1 MTSGATAT
9 SPALPPQDHRPDVI
23 GSHPQYSSKQFLFY
37 TAAATLMW
45 TGAVGLLY
53 PYLVG
58 TDAFIAPSCAS
69 LLALCGAA
77 MLVSAAKPSVS
88 RTLAAMALGITGLLM
103 LAEMTGMAPHADAL
117 SLETPMRLDVMCSLQ
132 LFLLA
137 LALLMAG
144 RASGWRKL
152 AMVLALASIVVAVMQ
167 RFPPGFVQLA
177 EQSLF
182 MADLALIIG
191 VLAGAAVAA
200 SSRGTM
206 PGPPLVHRKVMIF
219 GLVGTLASVLM
230 WYALTDIY
238 RHFLSASASSGTTDL
253 LAFTDALGELV
264 LLVCLAFT
272 IIMAR
277 TLGTATI
284 LRERARE
291 LRHASFHDAL
301 TGLPNKKSLEAEL
314 QRLCARA
321 SQGEASLWVV
331 LVNLD
336 GIKLINDSMGHNVG
350 DQVLQE
356 VAGRIADRTG
366 DDAFICRLEGDEFV
380 IVLSAVGSDE
390 VVRITGGLISTIAK
404 PYRIGA
410 ARLRLTASAGIT
422 TKRGAVSDPM
432 ELIRQA
438 DLAMACAK
446 RDGRNTWHE
455 YSAELS
461 VSVIERLD
469 LRSDL
474 QQALDT
480 HRLALHYQPLLEGH
494 SGRVVGVEALLRW
507 MHPVRGPIPPAA
519 FIGLA
524 EQTGQII
531 PLTAWVLDQACR
543 DIKLLK
549 ARNVGRFPVMVNI
562 SPVFFQRK
570 DFVRD
575 IEAVLQAHELTG
587 DCMEVELTEGVLLE
601 HTASTIKKLNEL
613 RALGVKASI
622 DDFGTGYSSLSY
634 LKSLP
639 IEKVKID
646 QSFIKDV
653 ISDQHDAAITRA
665 IIGLAHHLDLTVIA
679 EGVETEGQYWFL
691 KRNLC
696 DQFQGFLF
704 ARPMPLG
711 DLLPW
716 LQQREI
722 EQALPA
728 AHGESGDGRCLLL
741 LDDEENIL
749 RALKRLLRRDG
760 YRILT
765 ATTPQEAFS
774 LLAKNN
780 IQVLVSDQRMP
791 TMTGTEFFSRVK
803 EIYPETVRLVLS
815 GYTDLK
821 TVTDAIN
828 HGAIYKFLTKP
839 WDDEGLRAE
848 IALAFKNAETIAARP
863 APPLAH

>member
-1 MTSGATAT
+1 MKSGATAT
-9 SPALPPQDHRPDVI
+9 TPALPPQDHRPDVI
-23 GSHPQYSSKQFLFY
+23 RSHSQYSSRQFLFY

-58 TDAFIAPSCAS
+58 TDALIAPSCGT
-69 LLALCGAA
+69 LLALCAAA
-77 MLVSAAKPSVS
+77 MLLSGTQPFIS
-88 RTLAAMALGITGLLM
+88 RALVAMVLVVTGLFM
-103 LAEMTGMAPHADAL
+103 VAGMTQMPLHADTL
-117 SLETPMRLDVMCSLQ
+117 GLETPMRLDVMRSLQ

-137 LALLMAG
+137 LALLMAD
-144 RASGWRKL
+144 RASGWRRL
-152 AMVLALASIVVAVMQ
+152 ATVAALASIAVAVVQ
-167 RFPPGFVQLA
+167 RFPPEFAQFA
-177 EQSLF
+177 EQPLF
-182 MADLALIIG
+182 MADLALIVG

-200 SSRGTM
+200 SSCGTM
-206 PGPPLVHRKVMIF
+206 PRRPLVHKQVMIF
-219 GLVGTLASVLM
+219 GLLGTLTSVLM
-230 WYALTDIY
+230 WYALTDVY
-238 RHFLSASASSGTTDL
+238 RHALRASAGIGMTGL
-253 LAFTDALGELV
+253 LTFTDALGELT

-272 IIMAR
+272 VIMAR

-284 LRERARE
+284 LRESARQ
-291 LRHASFHDAL
+291 LRYASFHDAL
-301 TGLPNKKSLEAEL
+301 TGLPNKKSLEVEL
-314 QRLCARA
+314 QRLCAPA
-321 SQGEASLWVV
+321 SPADASLWVV

-356 VAGRIADRTG
+356 VAGRIADRAG
-366 DDAFICRLEGDEFV
+366 HGAFICRLEGDEFV
-380 IVLSAVGSDE
+380 IVLSATTSDE
-390 VVRITGGLISTIAK
+390 VVRITRGLISGIGK
-404 PYRIGA
+404 PYRIGT

-422 TKRGAVSDPM
+422 ARREANNDPM
-432 ELIRQA
+432 DLIREA

-507 MHPVRGPIPPAA
+507 MHPVRGLIPPAA

-549 ARNVGRFPVMVNI
+549 ARNVARFPVMVNI

-570 DFVRD
+570 DVVRD
-575 IEAVLQAHELTG
+575 IEAVLQTHKLTG
-587 DCMEVELTEGVLLE
+587 DCLEVELTEGVLLE

-665 IIGLAHHLDLTVIA
+665 IISLAHHLDLTVIA

-711 DLLPW
+711 ELLPW
-716 LQQREI
+716 LQEREMV
-722 EQALPA
+722 QALPGA
-728 AHGESGDGRCLLL
+728 QGASGDGRCLLL

-765 ATTPQEAFS
+765 ATTPQQAFS

-803 EIYPETVRLVLS
+803 EIYPETVRLLLS

-828 HGAIYKFLTKP
+828 HGTIYKFLTKP
-839 WDDEGLRAE
+839 WDGEELRAE
-848 IALAFKNAETIAARP
+848 IALAFKNAEAIAARP
-863 APPLAH
+863 APPLAR